1 MNVREPE
8 KLSIFLSV
16 QEGSLI
22 LAALAEQPFKNVYEL
37 IGNINK
43 QANEAVVNTMIAN
56 SDASFAL
63 TRKELEFIIMALGN
77 MPFNQVYG
85 LLQKLN
91 QQMYE
96 QMDVSR
102 QGDEMI
108 AYERS

>member
-1 MNVREPE
+1 MNITEPE
-8 KLSIFLSV
+8 KLSIFLNV
-16 QEGSLI
+16 DEGSLI
-22 LAALAEQPFKNVYEL
+22 LTALAEQPFKNVYEL

-43 QANEAVVNTMIAN
+43 QANEVDIKTMTAY
-56 SDASFAL
+56 SDTPLEL
-63 TRKELEFIIMALGN
+63 TRKELELIIMALGN

-102 QGDEMI
+102 QDDEMMVD
-108 AYERS
+108 ERS